1 VDEGVG
7 DHRHARQ
14 GVTGA
19 LSLSMTIS
27 SNDKRPLAG
36 MRVIDLATMIAAPF
50 CAGMLGEFG
59 AEVIKVELPGS
70 GDPLRQFGTA
80 NATGSSFN
88 WLNEGRNK
96 KAVTL
101 DIRKPE
107 GAELLKRLVAK
118 SDVLVENFR
127 PGTLEKWGL
136 DYETLKAIKPDLILV
151 RVSAYGQDG
160 PYRNRPGYARVAHGF
175 AGLTH
180 LAGDPNGPPVVPG
193 STALADYISGMY
205 AALGAL
211 LALLARERHCIAQVV
226 DVGLYEG
233 IFRML
238 DELVPVYAATGFV
251 RNRMGADTVN
261 AAPHSHY
268 RTRDNRWVALA
279 CSSDK
284 MWERLARVMDRMDL
298 VTPETYAFVKQRM
311 VDVSGINAIVQDWM
325 ERHDQAE
332 IMEKCLAGEVPLGP
346 INTVADIFED
356 PQFQA
361 RGNLLCMP
369 DAREGTVTIPNTIP
383 RLSVTPGRVES
394 LGPDLGQHNEEIYGT
409 LLGLTVSDL
418 SALRQKGLI

>member
-1 VDEGVG
+1 
-7 DHRHARQ
+7 
-14 GVTGA
+14 
-19 LSLSMTIS
+19 MTQT
-27 SNDKRPLAG
+27 DQRPLAG

-59 AEVIKVELPGS
+59 AEVIKVELPGG
-70 GDPLRQFGTA
+70 GDPLRQFGTP
-80 NATGSSFN
+80 NAGGSSYN

-101 DIRKPE
+101 DVRKPE
-107 GAELLKRLVAK
+107 GAQLLKRLVAR

-127 PGTLEKWGL
+127 PGTLDRWGL
-136 DYETLKAIKPDLILV
+136 DEATLREANPRLIIT

-160 PYRNRPGYARVAHGF
+160 PYRDRPGYARVAHGF

-180 LAGDPNGPPVVPG
+180 LAGEPDGPPVVPG

-205 AALGAL
+205 AALGTL
-211 LALLARERHCIAQVV
+211 LALLGRERQGVAQSV

-251 RNRMGADTVN
+251 RHRMGADTVN
-261 AAPHSHY
+261 AAPHSHFS
-268 RTRDNRWVALA
+268 TRDGRWVALA

-298 VTPETYAFVKQRM
+298 VTPETYAHVDRRM
-311 VDVSGINAIVQDWM
+311 ADRPQINAIVQEWM
-325 ERHDQAE
+325 GRHDFDEVMAR
-332 IMEKCLAGEVPLGP
+332 CLEGEVPIGP

-356 PQFQA
+356 PHFAA
-361 RGNLLCMP
+361 RGNLLRVKHERAG
-369 DAREGTVTIPNTIP
+369 DVTVPNTLP
-383 RLSVTPGRVES
+383 RLSRTPGRVES
-394 LGPDLGQHNEEIYGT
+394 LGAALGEHNEDVYGR
-409 LLGLTVSDL
+409 LLGLTPADL
-418 SALRQKGLI
+418 QALKDKELV

>member
-1 VDEGVG
+1 
-7 DHRHARQ
+7 
-14 GVTGA
+14 
-19 LSLSMTIS
+19 MTMS
-27 SNDKRPLAG
+27 SKDKRPLAG

-59 AEVIKVELPGS
+59 AEVIKVELPGT
-70 GDPLRQFGTA
+70 GDPLRQFGTT

-136 DYETLKAIKPDLILV
+136 DYETLKAINPDLILV

-205 AALGAL
+205 AALGAM
-211 LALLARERHCIAQVV
+211 LALLARERYGIAQVV

-311 VDVSGINAIVQDWM
+311 ADVSEINKIVQDWM

-332 IMEKCLAGEVPLGP
+332 IIEKCLAGEVPLGP
-346 INTVADIFED
+346 INTVADIFKD
-356 PQFQA
+356 PQFEA
-361 RGNLLCMP
+361 RCNLLRMP

-409 LLGLTVSDL
+409 LLGLNVSDL
-418 SALRQKGLI
+418 AALRQKGLI

>member
-1 VDEGVG
+1 
-7 DHRHARQ
+7 
-14 GVTGA
+14 
-19 LSLSMTIS
+19 MT

-107 GAELLKRLVAK
+107 GAQLLKRLVAC

-136 DYETLKAIKPDLILV
+136 DYETLKAINPDLILV

-180 LAGDPNGPPVVPG
+180 LAGEPDGPPVVPG

-211 LALLARERHCIAQVV
+211 LALLARERQGVAQVV

-268 RTRDNRWVALA
+268 RTKDNRWVALA

-298 VTPETYAFVKQRM
+298 VTPETYAFVERRM
-311 VDVSGINAIVQDWM
+311 ADVPAINAIVQAWM

-332 IMEKCLAGEVPLGP
+332 IMEKCLAGEVPIGP

-356 PQFQA
+356 PQFEA
-361 RGNLLCMP
+361 RGNLLRMP
-369 DAREGTVTIPNTIP
+369 DSREGTVTIPNTIP

-394 LGPDLGQHNEEIYGT
+394 LGADLGQHNEEVYGV
-409 LLGLTVSDL
+409 LLGLTASDL
-418 SALRQKGLI
+418 AALGQKGLI

>member
-1 VDEGVG
+1 
-7 DHRHARQ
+7 
-14 GVTGA
+14 
-19 LSLSMTIS
+19 MS

-59 AEVIKVELPGS
+59 AEVIKVELPGT

-136 DYETLKAIKPDLILV
+136 DYETLKAINPDLILV

-175 AGLTH
+175 AGLAH

-193 STALADYISGMY
+193 STALADYVSGMY
-205 AALGAL
+205 AALGAM
-211 LALLARERHCIAQVV
+211 LALLARERYGIAQVV

-251 RNRMGADTVN
+251 RNRMGSDTVN

-268 RTRDNRWVALA
+268 RTQDNRWVALA

-311 VDVSGINAIVQDWM
+311 ADLSEINEIVQDWM

-332 IMEKCLAGEVPLGP
+332 IIEKCLAGEVPIGP

-356 PQFQA
+356 PQFEA
-361 RGNLLCMP
+361 RCNLLRMP

-409 LLGLTVSDL
+409 LLGLNVSDL
-418 SALRQKGLI
+418 AALRQKGLI

>member
-1 VDEGVG
+1 MSD
-7 DHRHARQ
+7 
-14 GVTGA
+14 
-19 LSLSMTIS
+19 M
-27 SNDKRPLAG
+27 DKRPLAG

-59 AEVIKVELPGS
+59 AEVIKVELPRG
-70 GDPLRQFGTA
+70 GDPLRQFGTP
-80 NATGSSFN
+80 NASGSSFN

-101 DIRKPE
+101 DIRNPE
-107 GAELLKRLVAK
+107 GAALLKRLVAC

-127 PGTLEKWGL
+127 PGTLERWGL
-136 DYETLKAIKPDLILV
+136 DEATLKQANPKLVLV

-160 PYRNRPGYARVAHGF
+160 PYKDRPGYARVAHGF

-180 LAGDPNGPPVVPG
+180 LAGDPDGPPVVPG

-211 LALLARERHCIAQVV
+211 LALLGRERHGIAQSV

-261 AAPHSHY
+261 AAPHSHFS
-268 RTRDNRWVALA
+268 TRDGRWVALA

-284 MWERLARVMDRMDL
+284 MWERLARVMGRMDL
-298 VTPETYAFVKQRM
+298 VTPDTYQFVDRRM
-311 VDVSGINAIVQDWM
+311 ADRPLINAIVQEWM
-325 ERHDQAE
+325 GRHHLAE
-332 IMEKCLAGEVPLGP
+332 IMERCLAGDVPIGP
-346 INTVADIFED
+346 INTVADIFGD
-356 PQFQA
+356 PQFAA
-361 RGNLLCMP
+361 RGNLLRVEHP
-369 DAREGTVTIPNTIP
+369 RAGTVTIPNTLP
-383 RLSVTPGRVES
+383 RLSQTPGRVES
-394 LGPDLGQHNEEIYGT
+394 LGPALGEHTEEIFGR
-409 LLGLTVSDL
+409 LLGLAGSDL
-418 SALRQKGLI
+418 AALREQGIV

>member
-1 VDEGVG
+1 
-7 DHRHARQ
+7 
-14 GVTGA
+14 
-19 LSLSMTIS
+19 MS
-27 SNDKRPLAG
+27 SKDKRPLAG

-59 AEVIKVELPGS
+59 AEVIKVELPGT

-136 DYETLKAIKPDLILV
+136 DYETLKAINPDLILV

-205 AALGAL
+205 AALGAM
-211 LALLARERHCIAQVV
+211 LALLARERYGIAQVV

-311 VDVSGINAIVQDWM
+311 ADVSEINKIVQDWM

-332 IMEKCLAGEVPLGP
+332 IIEKCLAGEVPLGP
-346 INTVADIFED
+346 INTVADIFKD
-356 PQFQA
+356 PQFEA
-361 RGNLLCMP
+361 RCNLLRMP

-409 LLGLTVSDL
+409 LLGLNVSDL
-418 SALRQKGLI
+418 AALRQKGLI

>member
-1 VDEGVG
+1 
-7 DHRHARQ
+7 
-14 GVTGA
+14 
-19 LSLSMTIS
+19 MTMS
-27 SNDKRPLAG
+27 SKDKRPLAG

-59 AEVIKVELPGS
+59 AEVIKVELPGT
-70 GDPLRQFGTA
+70 GDPLRQFGTT

-136 DYETLKAIKPDLILV
+136 DYETLKAINPDLILV

-205 AALGAL
+205 AALGAM
-211 LALLARERHCIAQVV
+211 LALLARERYGIAQVV

-311 VDVSGINAIVQDWM
+311 ADVSEINKIVQDWI

-332 IMEKCLAGEVPLGP
+332 IIEKCLAGEVPLGP
-346 INTVADIFED
+346 INTVADIFKD
-356 PQFQA
+356 PQFEA
-361 RGNLLCMP
+361 RCNLLRMP
-369 DAREGTVTIPNTIP
+369 DSREGTVTIPNTIP

-409 LLGLTVSDL
+409 LLGLNVSDL
-418 SALRQKGLI
+418 AALRQKGLI

>member
-1 VDEGVG
+1 
-7 DHRHARQ
+7 
-14 GVTGA
+14 
-19 LSLSMTIS
+19 MTMS
-27 SNDKRPLAG
+27 SKDKRPLAG

-59 AEVIKVELPGS
+59 AEVIKVELPGT

-136 DYETLKAIKPDLILV
+136 DYETLKAINPDLILV

-205 AALGAL
+205 AALGAM
-211 LALLARERHCIAQVV
+211 LALLARERYGIAQVV

-311 VDVSGINAIVQDWM
+311 ADVSEINKIVQDWM

-332 IMEKCLAGEVPLGP
+332 IIEKCLAGEVPLGP
-346 INTVADIFED
+346 INTVADIFKD
-356 PQFQA
+356 PQFEA
-361 RGNLLCMP
+361 RCNLLRMP

-409 LLGLTVSDL
+409 LLGLNVSDL
-418 SALRQKGLI
+418 AALRQKGLI

>member
-1 VDEGVG
+1 
-7 DHRHARQ
+7 
-14 GVTGA
+14 
-19 LSLSMTIS
+19 MS
-27 SNDKRPLAG
+27 SKDKRPLAG

-59 AEVIKVELPGS
+59 AEVIKVELPGT

-136 DYETLKAIKPDLILV
+136 DYETLKAINPDLILV

-205 AALGAL
+205 AALGAM
-211 LALLARERHCIAQVV
+211 LALLARERFGIAQVV

-311 VDVSGINAIVQDWM
+311 ADVSEINKIVQDWM

-332 IMEKCLAGEVPLGP
+332 IIEKCLAGEVPLGP
-346 INTVADIFED
+346 INTVADIFKD
-356 PQFQA
+356 PQFEA
-361 RGNLLCMP
+361 RCNLLRMP

-409 LLGLTVSDL
+409 LLGLNVSDL
-418 SALRQKGLI
+418 AALRQKGLI

>member
-1 VDEGVG
+1 MDEGVG

>member
-1 VDEGVG
+1 
-7 DHRHARQ
+7 
-14 GVTGA
+14 
-19 LSLSMTIS
+19 MTMS
-27 SNDKRPLAG
+27 SKDKRPLAG

-59 AEVIKVELPGS
+59 AEVIKVELPGT
-70 GDPLRQFGTA
+70 GDPLRQFGTT

-136 DYETLKAIKPDLILV
+136 DYETLKAINPDLILV

-205 AALGAL
+205 AALGAM
-211 LALLARERHCIAQVV
+211 LALLARERYGIAQVV

-311 VDVSGINAIVQDWM
+311 ADVSEINKIVQDWI

-332 IMEKCLAGEVPLGP
+332 IIEKCLAGEVP
-346 INTVADIFED
+346 INTVADIFKD
-356 PQFQA
+356 PQFEA
-361 RGNLLCMP
+361 RCNLLRMP
-369 DAREGTVTIPNTIP
+369 DSREGTVTIPNTIP

-409 LLGLTVSDL
+409 LLGLNVSDL
-418 SALRQKGLI
+418 AALRQKGLI